1 MFKNIFSII
10 CALVCV
16 ASADG
21 AVKVGRICYDLDEST
36 KTASVAH
43 RSGGTYSGNIVIPE
57 SVTYEKTAYSVT
69 SIGWFAFQ
77 HCERL
82 KKVTIPSSVT
92 SIGSSVF
99 EGCRSLK
106 YNVYLCAN

>member
-1 MFKNIFSII
+1 M
-10 CALVCV
+10 

-57 SVTYEKTAYSVT
+57 SVTYEKPHIV
-69 SIGWFAFQ
+69 
-77 HCERL
+77 L
-82 KKVTIPSSVT
+82 LV
-92 SIGSSVF
+92 
-99 EGCRSLK
+99 
-106 YNVYLCAN
+106 